1 MRGAW
6 LIICSVIATPV
17 AALDVPSGQ
26 PVTLHEVLLDEVG
39 TEAWVRF
46 RFITP
51 DIARDGGSV
60 TYEVAAD
67 DMTHLCEQLAI
78 PYIGEF
84 ALTADVIIIALADRT
99 TEFGIPDPD
108 ATQFIEAYRA
118 DGDACSWEPL

>member
-1 MRGAW
+1 MKA
-6 LIICSVIATPV
+6 LLTALLLL
-17 AALDVPSGQ
+17 AAPALAMDVPSGQ

-46 RFITP
+46 RFVTP
-51 DIARDGGSV
+51 DISRDGGSV
-60 TYEVAAD
+60 AYEVAAD

-84 ALTADVIIIALADRT
+84 ALTADVIIIALADRI
-99 TEFGIPDPD
+99 TEFGIPDPA

-118 DGDACSWEPL
+118 DGTTCSWEPL

>member
-1 MRGAW
+1 MKLLFTA
-6 LIICSVIATPV
+6 LAFLASPLY
-17 AALDVPSGQ
+17 ALDVPSGQ

-60 TYEVAAD
+60 TYEAAAD

-118 DGDACSWEPL
+118 DGDTCSWEPL

>member
-6 LIICSVIATPV
+6 FFICSVLATPV

-26 PVTLHEVLLDEVG
+26 PVELQEVLLDQVG
-39 TEAWVRF
+39 TEDWVRF
-46 RFITP
+46 RFVTP
-51 DIARDGGSV
+51 GIARDGGSV
-60 TYEVAAD
+60 TYETAAE
-67 DMTHLCEQLAI
+67 DMTHLCERLAI

-84 ALTADVIIIALADRT
+84 ALTADVIIIALADRI

-118 DGDACSWEPL
+118 DGDTCSWEPL